1 MANNSLR
8 PNLST
13 ISTTVPTEITWK
25 YKSLKVLEILIKEL
39 FNFNQFPFHS
49 DKINI
54 RPLTWTIPII
64 VDDKP
69 GSMFEPALMK
79 MS

>member
-25 YKSLKVLEILIKEL
+25 YKSLKVLEID
-39 FNFNQFPFHS
+39 QFPFHS

-54 RPLTWTIPII
+54 QPLTWTIPII